1 LVDSDKGF
9 RIGGVYAFCA
19 VGSDNEEGIV
29 GFRAE
34 DGTWMP
40 LIGSDRVRVEL
51 LWPTALLI
59 SQMTG
64 QSIRL
69 LKFTERSEVAI
80 IQPGDT
86 MPCPV

>member
-1 LVDSDKGF
+1 MDPYKDF
-9 RIGGVYAFCA
+9 RISGVYAFCA

-29 GFRAE
+29 GFKAE

-69 LKFTERSEVAI
+69 LKFTERSEVAV
-80 IQPGDT
+80 IQPGDVS
-86 MPCPV
+86 PCPV